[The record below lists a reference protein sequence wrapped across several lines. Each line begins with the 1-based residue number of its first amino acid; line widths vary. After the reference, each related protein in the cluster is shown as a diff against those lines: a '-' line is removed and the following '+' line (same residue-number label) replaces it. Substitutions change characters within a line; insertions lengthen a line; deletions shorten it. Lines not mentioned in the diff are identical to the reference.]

1 MAKKTLLSEGQVRK
15 FMKLAAIGPL
25 TENFLAEADED
36 GEMGDEMGDEMGPEM
51 GGGEEGAGEEGAE
64 EAEMPAAEAETA
76 LMGLAGKLK
85 ELADA
90 LGVEM
95 TVGGEME
102 TEDSG
107 DEELE
112 EGYMTEEGDDYM
124 EEDLYEE
131 LNESVKVIDP
141 QRITKEVS
149 RRVAQRLIKESKQ
162 EKLAEAL
169 AAKIAARL
177 R

>member
-1 MAKKTLLSEGQVRK
+1 MQ
-15 FMKLAAIGPL
+15 I
-25 TENFLAEADED
+25 
-36 GEMGDEMGDEMGPEM
+36 
-51 GGGEEGAGEEGAE
+51 
-64 EAEMPAAEAETA
+64 
-76 LMGLAGKLK
+76 

-102 TEDSG
+102 TEDS
-107 DEELE
+107 ESLE
-112 EGYMTEEGDDYM
+112 EGEDPYGEGGDYLD
-124 EEDLYEE
+124 EDLYEE

>member
-36 GEMGDEMGDEMGPEM
+36 GEMDAEIE
-51 GGGEEGAGEEGAE
+51 GGGMDAEMEGGEEGAE
-64 EAEMPAAEAETA
+64 EAEMPAAEAEAA
-76 LMGLAGKLK
+76 LMGLAEKLK
-85 ELADA
+85 VLADA

-102 TEDSG
+102 TDDSG

-112 EGYMTEEGDDYM
+112 EGYMTEEGD
-124 EEDLYEE
+124 EDLYEE

>member
-15 FMKLAAIGPL
+15 FMELGAIGPL

-36 GEMGDEMGDEMGPEM
+36 GEMGDEMGPEM

-102 TEDSG
+102 TEDS
-107 DEELE
+107 ESLE
-112 EGYMTEEGDDYM
+112 EGEDPYGEEGGDYLD
-124 EEDLYEE
+124 EDLYEE